1 MTTYYLL
8 SESQVLIPA
17 APRWLQEVSTICVS
31 LSGIRNPL
39 GPQWQP
45 DTTGVVITP
54 LQHIHI
60 AMPHNHDHGYVALHI
75 DNRGQPACWSLMGL
89 GWGCP
94 IDCVDSVIVSIF
106 LSLHEPSQQT
116 RVAIMS
122 LLRQKDVV
130 TSFWHDNDIIITSC
144 VCWDG
149 GAWGTHR
156 WYFKSNKPV
165 NCQLIIITCTF
176 FLEWMKS
183 CSISSGNSCFQLLI
197 NLKSPAI

>member
-17 APRWLQEVSTICVS
+17 AHRWLQEVSTICVS

-60 AMPHNHDHGYVALHI
+60 AMPHNHGYVALHR

-89 GWGCP
+89 GWGYP

-144 VCWDG
+144 VCWVQWIPLLAG
-149 GAWGTHR
+149 YTLCIASIVLYCINFVSAVPNWSCAWR
-156 WYFKSNKPV
+156 WR
-165 NCQLIIITCTF
+165 L
-176 FLEWMKS
+176 MR
-183 CSISSGNSCFQLLI
+183 
-197 NLKSPAI
+197 